1 MKKMTDIMALIIL
14 STNLGLKHFEKLI
27 NALQPCNSYIQAQRS
42 AVLLPGYKEVE
53 HSQRHEGDT
62 DVEGNSHCSI
72 LLKDFLKLLGLVGF
86 PSLWLSLPW
95 GLFRR

>member
-1 MKKMTDIMALIIL
+1 MHGLIPP
-14 STNLGLKHFEKLI
+14 SHPTTYKT
-27 NALQPCNSYIQAQRS
+27 

-62 DVEGNSHCSI
+62 DVKGNSYCSI